1 MLAGQVVYAD
11 WLKGYGLVIIVDHA
25 NGVFSLYADA
35 SKILTSVGA
44 KIEAG
49 ETIGENGDTGMT
61 GENTLYFEL
70 RQGAEPVDPL
80 VAGFQNDRSRKE
92 GTHVMEQVRSRR
104 WLYLLL
110 MVTVALGIGIVLE
123 KSLERTG
130 HAAETY
136 EELRTFS
143 EVLTPS
149 AKHYVDDTKVKD
161 LVQGAIRGMLS
172 TLDPHSAY
180 MTPDMYKE
188 MQVETRGEF
197 GGVGIQIGVK
207 DNRLAVIAP
216 IEGTPAH
223 RAGIKAG
230 DFITK
235 VNDETTKDLT
245 LMDAVQ
251 KMRGP
256 KGTKVNLTIQRDG
269 TTDPLAFSLVRD
281 TIKIESV
288 KFKVID
294 NTIGYVRLT
303 QFQEATGRDL
313 GRALKQFKEQKLQGT
328 VLDLRN
334 NPGGLL
340 TAAVDVSEQ
349 FVGNGKLI
357 VYTKGREGK
366 KDEWFSKTKE
376 TLEDFPMIILVN
388 EGSASASE
396 IVAGA
401 LQDWGRAVIVGTTS
415 FGKGS
420 VQTILPLGDGSGLR
434 LTTAK
439 YYTPKG
445 RSIQSTGITPDIVVK
460 LQAQTLWQRRLKRMA
475 KRGSPKPQNLRPVQR
490 THPLR

>member
-1 MLAGQVVYAD
+1 
-11 WLKGYGLVIIVDHA
+11 
-25 NGVFSLYADA
+25 
-35 SKILTSVGA
+35 
-44 KIEAG
+44 
-49 ETIGENGDTGMT
+49 
-61 GENTLYFEL
+61 
-70 RQGAEPVDPL
+70 
-80 VAGFQNDRSRKE
+80 
-92 GTHVMEQVRSRR
+92 MEQDPKRR
-104 WLYLLL
+104 FWMFGP
-110 MVTVALGIGIVLE
+110 MVVVALVLGVLLG
-123 KSLERTG
+123 KGWERTG
-130 HAAETY
+130 HATETY
-136 EELRTFS
+136 EELKTFS
-143 EVLTPS
+143 EVLTQVQKS
-149 AKHYVDDTKVKD
+149 YVDETKVKD

-188 MQVETRGEF
+188 MQVETKGEF

-207 DNRLAVIAP
+207 ENRLAVIAP
-216 IEGTPAH
+216 IEGTPAY
-223 RAGIKAG
+223 RAGIKSG

-256 KGTKVNLTIQRDG
+256 KGSKVNLTIQRDG
-269 TTDPLAFSLVRD
+269 TPDPLQFTLVRD

-288 KFKVID
+288 KSKVLD
-294 NTIGYVRLT
+294 NIGYVRLT
-303 QFQEATGRDL
+303 QFQESTGRDL
-313 GRALKQFKEQKLQGT
+313 SKVLKQFKDQKLQST
-328 VLDLRN
+328 ILDLRN

-340 TAAVDVSEQ
+340 TASVEVSEQ
-349 FVGNGKLI
+349 FLPGGKLV
-357 VYTKGREGK
+357 VYTKGRESK
-366 KDEWFSKTKE
+366 KDEWIAKGKDQMDDS
-376 TLEDFPMIILVN
+376 PMIILIN

-401 LQDWGRAVIVGTTS
+401 LQDYGRAVIVGTTS

-460 LQAQTLWQRRLKRMA
+460 PQPPTVIAKAGETKSGEKEGESKQAKPMVVPGKDQPAQNGKGQEEGTPKNGTMPQLPPVDVSGEPSLEQDVQLQKAVEMLKTWKIFKELPRA
-475 KRGSPKPQNLRPVQR
+475 S
-490 THPLR
+490 

>member
-1 MLAGQVVYAD
+1 
-11 WLKGYGLVIIVDHA
+11 
-25 NGVFSLYADA
+25 
-35 SKILTSVGA
+35 
-44 KIEAG
+44 
-49 ETIGENGDTGMT
+49 
-61 GENTLYFEL
+61 
-70 RQGAEPVDPL
+70 
-80 VAGFQNDRSRKE
+80 
-92 GTHVMEQVRSRR
+92 MEQQPRGKSWVIGPM
-104 WLYLLL
+104 
-110 MVTVALGIGIVLE
+110 MVVAVLCGVLIG
-123 KSLERTG
+123 KGWERTG
-130 HAAETY
+130 HATETY
-136 EELRTFS
+136 EELKTFS
-143 EVLTPS
+143 EVLNQVQR
-149 AKHYVDDTKVKD
+149 HYVDETKTKE

-180 MTPDMYKE
+180 MTPEMYKE
-188 MQVETRGEF
+188 MQVETKGEF

-207 DNRLAVIAP
+207 ENRLAVIAP
-216 IEGTPAH
+216 IEGTPAQ

-230 DFITK
+230 DFIVK

-269 TTDPLAFSLVRD
+269 TPDPLLFTLMRD

-288 KFKVID
+288 KSKVID
-294 NTIGYVRLT
+294 NLGYVRLT

-313 GRALKQFKEQKLQGT
+313 AKAIKQFREQKVQGAI
-328 VLDLRN
+328 LDLRN

-349 FVGNGKLI
+349 FLPNGKL
-357 VYTKGREGK
+357 VVFTKNREGK
-366 KDEWFSKTKE
+366 KDEWLAKSKDQMDE
-376 TLEDFPMIILVN
+376 LPMIILVN

-460 LQAQTLWQRRLKRMA
+460 LPAPAKDGKPVEKEAEAKAQKPAQGKEKDVAPHINGKAPEDAATKNGATPQAPPLDSAGDPAVEQDAQLQKAVELLKTWKIFKEM
-475 KRGSPKPQNLRPVQR
+475 KVS
-490 THPLR
+490 

>member
-1 MLAGQVVYAD
+1 MIALALLG
-11 WLKGYGLVIIVDHA
+11 GLVI
-25 NGVFSLYADA
+25 G
-35 SKILTSVGA
+35 KG
-44 KIEAG
+44 
-49 ETIGENGDTGMT
+49 
-61 GENTLYFEL
+61 
-70 RQGAEPVDPL
+70 
-80 VAGFQNDRSRKE
+80 
-92 GTHVMEQVRSRR
+92 
-104 WLYLLL
+104 W
-110 MVTVALGIGIVLE
+110 
-123 KSLERTG
+123 ERTG
-130 HAAETY
+130 HAGETY
-136 EELRTFS
+136 EELKTFS
-143 EVLTPS
+143 EVLNQVQ
-149 AKHYVDDTKVKD
+149 KHYVDETKPKD
-161 LVQGAIRGMLS
+161 LIQGAIRGMLS

-180 MTPDMYKE
+180 MTPEMYKE

-235 VNDETTKDLT
+235 VNDDTTKDLT

-256 KGTKVNLTIQRDG
+256 KGSKVNLTIQRDG
-269 TTDPLAFSLVRD
+269 TPDPLVFTLVRD

-288 KFKVID
+288 KSKVID
-294 NTIGYVRLT
+294 NLGYVRLT

-313 GRALKQFKEQKLQGT
+313 SKAIKQFKEQKVQGT
-328 VLDLRN
+328 ILDLRN

-349 FVGNGKLI
+349 FLPSGKLV
-357 VYTKGREGK
+357 VYTKSREGK
-366 KDEWFSKTKE
+366 KDEWFAKAKDQ
-376 TLEDFPMIILVN
+376 LEDLPVIVLVN

-401 LQDWGRAVIVGTTS
+401 LQDYGRGLVVGTTS

-420 VQTILPLGDGSGLR
+420 VQTILALGDGSGLR

-445 RSIQSTGITPDIVVK
+445 RSIQSTGITPDIIVK
-460 LQAQTLWQRRLKRMA
+460 LSAPVVA
-475 KRGSPKPQNLRPVQR
+475 KVSEGKLTEKEAEPKAVKPPTGKETSPQNGKSPDEGGPKNGTPPSALPEVGGEPSLEQDAQLQKAVELLKSWKIFKDLK
-490 THPLR
+490 TS

>member
-1 MLAGQVVYAD
+1 M
-11 WLKGYGLVIIVDHA
+11 
-25 NGVFSLYADA
+25 
-35 SKILTSVGA
+35 
-44 KIEAG
+44 
-49 ETIGENGDTGMT
+49 
-61 GENTLYFEL
+61 
-70 RQGAEPVDPL
+70 
-80 VAGFQNDRSRKE
+80 
-92 GTHVMEQVRSRR
+92 MEQNQRR
-104 WLYLLL
+104 RFWMLGP
-110 MVTVALGIGIVLE
+110 MVVVALLSGVLIG
-123 KSLERTG
+123 KGWERTG
-130 HAAETY
+130 HATETY

-143 EVLTPS
+143 EVLTQVQ
-149 AKHYVDDTKVKD
+149 KNYVDDTKVKD

-180 MTPDMYKE
+180 MTPEMYKE
-188 MQVETRGEF
+188 MQVETKGEF

-207 DNRLAVIAP
+207 ENRLAVIAP
-216 IEGTPAH
+216 IDGTPAQ

-230 DFITK
+230 DYITK
-235 VNDETTKDLT
+235 VNEESTKDLS

-269 TTDPLAFSLVRD
+269 TADPLQFTLVRD

-288 KFKVID
+288 KSKVLE
-294 NTIGYVRLT
+294 NIGYVKLT

-313 GRALKQFKEQKLQGT
+313 GRVLKQFKEQKLQST
-328 VLDLRN
+328 ILDLRN

-340 TAAVDVSEQ
+340 TAAVEVSEQ
-349 FVGNGKLI
+349 FLPNGKLV
-357 VYTKGREGK
+357 VYTKGRESK
-366 KDEWFSKTKE
+366 KDEWFAKGRDQMDDS
-376 TLEDFPMIILVN
+376 PMIILVN

-401 LQDWGRAVIVGTTS
+401 LQDYGRAVIVGTTS

-445 RSIQSTGITPDIVVK
+445 RSIQSTGITPDIVI
-460 LQAQTLWQRRLKRMA
+460 
-475 KRGSPKPQNLRPVQR
+475 KPQPATTVAKAEGKPGDKEADGKASKPPVAGPGKEQSAATPKGAEDGVQRNGATPAAPPLDLSGEPSLEQDVQLQKAVELLKTWKIFKELRPS
-490 THPLR
+490 

>member
-1 MLAGQVVYAD
+1 MVVIA
-11 WLKGYGLVIIVDHA
+11 LVSGVLIGKG
-25 NGVFSLYADA
+25 
-35 SKILTSVGA
+35 
-44 KIEAG
+44 
-49 ETIGENGDTGMT
+49 
-61 GENTLYFEL
+61 
-70 RQGAEPVDPL
+70 
-80 VAGFQNDRSRKE
+80 
-92 GTHVMEQVRSRR
+92 
-104 WLYLLL
+104 W
-110 MVTVALGIGIVLE
+110 
-123 KSLERTG
+123 ERTG
-130 HAAETY
+130 HATESY
-136 EELRTFS
+136 EELKTFS
-143 EVLTPS
+143 EVLS
-149 AKHYVDDTKVKD
+149 QVQRNYVDETKVKD

-180 MTPDMYKE
+180 MTPEMYKE
-188 MQVETRGEF
+188 MQVETKGEF

-207 DNRLAVIAP
+207 ENRLAVIAP
-216 IEGTPAH
+216 IDGTPAQ

-230 DFITK
+230 DYITK
-235 VNDETTKDLT
+235 VNDEPTKDLS

-269 TTDPLAFSLVRD
+269 SPDPLQFTLVRD

-288 KFKVID
+288 KSKVLD
-294 NTIGYVRLT
+294 NIGYVKLT

-313 GRALKQFKEQKLQGT
+313 GKVLKQFKEQKLQAT
-328 VLDLRN
+328 ILDLRN

-340 TAAVDVSEQ
+340 TAAVEVSEQ
-349 FVGNGKLI
+349 FLPSGKLV
-357 VYTKGREGK
+357 VYTKGRESK
-366 KDEWFSKTKE
+366 KDEWFAKGKDQMDDS
-376 TLEDFPMIILVN
+376 PMIILVN

-401 LQDWGRAVIVGTTS
+401 LQDYGRAVIVGTTS

-460 LQAQTLWQRRLKRMA
+460 PQAPTTVA
-475 KRGSPKPQNLRPVQR
+475 KADVKPGEKDADAKSTKPPVTAAPGKEQSSVNGKGHEEGTPKNARCAFSGCFW
-490 THPLR
+490 

>member
-1 MLAGQVVYAD
+1 MMEQQPRRKSWVVGPMIALALLCG
-11 WLKGYGLVIIVDHA
+11 VII
-25 NGVFSLYADA
+25 G
-35 SKILTSVGA
+35 KG
-44 KIEAG
+44 
-49 ETIGENGDTGMT
+49 
-61 GENTLYFEL
+61 
-70 RQGAEPVDPL
+70 
-80 VAGFQNDRSRKE
+80 
-92 GTHVMEQVRSRR
+92 
-104 WLYLLL
+104 W
-110 MVTVALGIGIVLE
+110 
-123 KSLERTG
+123 ERTG
-130 HAAETY
+130 HASETY
-136 EELRTFS
+136 EELKTFS
-143 EVLTPS
+143 EVLNQVQ
-149 AKHYVDDTKVKD
+149 KHYVGETKPKD
-161 LVQGAIRGMLS
+161 LIQGAIRGMLS

-180 MTPDMYKE
+180 MTPEMYKE

-230 DFITK
+230 DFIIK
-235 VNDETTKDLT
+235 VNEDPTKDLT

-256 KGTKVNLTIQRDG
+256 KGSKVNLTIQRDG
-269 TTDPLAFSLVRD
+269 ATDPLVFTLVRD

-288 KFKVID
+288 KSKVIE
-294 NTIGYVRLT
+294 NLGYVRLT

-313 GRALKQFKEQKLQGT
+313 AKAIKQFKEQKVQGAI
-328 VLDLRN
+328 LDLRN

-349 FVGNGKLI
+349 FLPTGKLV
-357 VYTKGREGK
+357 VYTKSREGK
-366 KDEWFSKTKE
+366 KDEWVAKAKDQ
-376 TLEDFPMIILVN
+376 LEDLPVIILVN

-401 LQDWGRAVIVGTTS
+401 LQDWGRGLVVGTTS

-420 VQTILPLGDGSGLR
+420 VQTILALGDGSGLR

-460 LQAQTLWQRRLKRMA
+460 LSAPVAA
-475 KRGSPKPQNLRPVQR
+475 KGPEGKSGDKEPEPKAVKPPTGKDAVPQNGKSPEEGGSKNGTPPPALPEAGGELSLEQDVQ
-490 THPLR
+490 LQKAVELLKSWKIFKELKAS

>member
-1 MLAGQVVYAD
+1 MEHDPRRRFWVLAP
-11 WLKGYGLVIIVDHA
+11 
-25 NGVFSLYADA
+25 
-35 SKILTSVGA
+35 
-44 KIEAG
+44 
-49 ETIGENGDTGMT
+49 M
-61 GENTLYFEL
+61 
-70 RQGAEPVDPL
+70 
-80 VAGFQNDRSRKE
+80 
-92 GTHVMEQVRSRR
+92 VM
-104 WLYLLL
+104 
-110 MVTVALGIGIVLE
+110 VALVLGVLLG
-123 KSLERTG
+123 KGWERTG
-130 HAAETY
+130 HATETY
-136 EELRTFS
+136 EELKTFS
-143 EVLTPS
+143 EVLTQVQKS
-149 AKHYVDDTKVKD
+149 YVDETKVKD

-180 MTPDMYKE
+180 MTPEMYKE
-188 MQVETRGEF
+188 MQVETKGEF

-207 DNRLAVIAP
+207 ENRLAVIAP

-223 RAGIKAG
+223 RAGVKAG

-256 KGTKVNLTIQRDG
+256 KGSKVNLTIQREG
-269 TTDPLAFSLVRD
+269 TPDPLQFTLVRD

-288 KFKVID
+288 KSKVLD
-294 NTIGYVRLT
+294 NIGYVRLT
-303 QFQEATGRDL
+303 QFQESTGRDL
-313 GRALKQFKEQKLQGT
+313 SKVLKQFKEQKLQST
-328 VLDLRN
+328 ILDLRN

-340 TAAVDVSEQ
+340 TASVEVSEQ
-349 FVGNGKLI
+349 FLPGGKLV
-357 VYTKGREGK
+357 VYTKGRESK
-366 KDEWFSKTKE
+366 KDEWIAKGKDQMDDS
-376 TLEDFPMIILVN
+376 PMIVLIN

-401 LQDWGRAVIVGTTS
+401 LQDYGRAVIVGTTS

-460 LQAQTLWQRRLKRMA
+460 AQPPVTVAKAGETKAGEKEGEPKQAKPAVVPGKDQPAQNGKGPEEGTPKNGTTPQAPLPTEVSGDPSLEQDVQLQKAVEMLKTW
-475 KRGSPKPQNLRPVQR
+475 KIFKELPRPS
-490 THPLR
+490 

>member
-1 MLAGQVVYAD
+1 
-11 WLKGYGLVIIVDHA
+11 
-25 NGVFSLYADA
+25 
-35 SKILTSVGA
+35 
-44 KIEAG
+44 
-49 ETIGENGDTGMT
+49 
-61 GENTLYFEL
+61 
-70 RQGAEPVDPL
+70 
-80 VAGFQNDRSRKE
+80 
-92 GTHVMEQVRSRR
+92 MEQDPKRR
-104 WLYLLL
+104 FWIFGPML
-110 MVTVALGIGIVLE
+110 VVALVLGVLLGKGLE
-123 KSLERTG
+123 KTG
-130 HAAETY
+130 HATETY
-136 EELRTFS
+136 EELKTFS
-143 EVLTPS
+143 EVLTQVQKS
-149 AKHYVDDTKVKD
+149 YVDETKVKD

-180 MTPDMYKE
+180 MTADMYKE
-188 MQVETRGEF
+188 MQVETKGEF

-207 DNRLAVIAP
+207 ENRLAVIAP

-223 RAGIKAG
+223 RAGVKAG

-256 KGTKVNLTIQRDG
+256 KGSKVNLTIQREG
-269 TTDPLAFSLVRD
+269 VPEALQFTLVRD

-288 KFKVID
+288 KSKVLD
-294 NTIGYVRLT
+294 NIGYVRLT
-303 QFQEATGRDL
+303 QFQESTGRDL
-313 GRALKQFKEQKLQGT
+313 SKVLKQFKEQKLQST
-328 VLDLRN
+328 ILDLRN

-340 TAAVDVSEQ
+340 TSAVEVSEQ
-349 FVGNGKLI
+349 FLPSGKLV
-357 VYTKGREGK
+357 VYTKGRESK
-366 KDEWFSKTKE
+366 KDEWVSKGK
-376 TLEDFPMIILVN
+376 DQMDDSPMIILVN

-401 LQDWGRAVIVGTTS
+401 LQDYGRAVIVGTTS

-460 LQAQTLWQRRLKRMA
+460 SQQPTTVAKAGEAKSGEKEGEQKQPKSAVVPGKDPPAQNGKGQEEGAPKNGTTPQSSPVDVSGDPSLEQDVQLQKAVEMLKTWKIFKELPRA
-475 KRGSPKPQNLRPVQR
+475 S
-490 THPLR
+490 

>member
-1 MLAGQVVYAD
+1 
-11 WLKGYGLVIIVDHA
+11 
-25 NGVFSLYADA
+25 
-35 SKILTSVGA
+35 
-44 KIEAG
+44 
-49 ETIGENGDTGMT
+49 
-61 GENTLYFEL
+61 
-70 RQGAEPVDPL
+70 
-80 VAGFQNDRSRKE
+80 
-92 GTHVMEQVRSRR
+92 MEQQPRGKSWVIVPM
-104 WLYLLL
+104 
-110 MVTVALGIGIVLE
+110 MVLAILCGVLIG
-123 KSLERTG
+123 KGWERTG
-130 HAAETY
+130 HATETY
-136 EELRTFS
+136 EELKTFS
-143 EVLTPS
+143 EVLNQVQR
-149 AKHYVDDTKVKD
+149 HYVDETKTKE

-180 MTPDMYKE
+180 MTPEMYKE
-188 MQVETRGEF
+188 MQVETKGEF

-207 DNRLAVIAP
+207 ENRLAVIAP
-216 IEGTPAH
+216 IEGTPAQ

-230 DFITK
+230 DFIVK

-256 KGTKVNLTIQRDG
+256 KGTKVNLTIQREG
-269 TTDPLAFSLVRD
+269 TPDPLLFTLMRD

-288 KFKVID
+288 KSKIID
-294 NTIGYVRLT
+294 NLGYVRLT

-313 GRALKQFKEQKLQGT
+313 AKAIKQFREQKVQGAI
-328 VLDLRN
+328 LDLRN

-349 FVGNGKLI
+349 FLPNGKL
-357 VYTKGREGK
+357 VVFTKNREGK
-366 KDEWFSKTKE
+366 KDEWLAKSKDQMDE
-376 TLEDFPMIILVN
+376 LPMIILVN

-460 LQAQTLWQRRLKRMA
+460 LPTQAPAPAKDGKPGEKEQESKAVKPAQGKEKDAAPHSNGKAPEDAATKGGAAPQTPPVDSAGDPALEQDAQLQKAVELLKTWKIFKEM
-475 KRGSPKPQNLRPVQR
+475 KVS
-490 THPLR
+490 

>member
-1 MLAGQVVYAD
+1 
-11 WLKGYGLVIIVDHA
+11 
-25 NGVFSLYADA
+25 
-35 SKILTSVGA
+35 
-44 KIEAG
+44 
-49 ETIGENGDTGMT
+49 
-61 GENTLYFEL
+61 
-70 RQGAEPVDPL
+70 
-80 VAGFQNDRSRKE
+80 
-92 GTHVMEQVRSRR
+92 MEQRRSRR

-123 KSLERTG
+123 KGLERTG
-130 HAAETY
+130 HASETY

-143 EVLTPS
+143 EVLTQVQ
-149 AKHYVDDTKVKD
+149 KHYVDDTKVKD

-188 MQVETRGEF
+188 MQVETKGEF

-223 RAGIKAG
+223 KAGIKAG

-235 VNDETTKDLT
+235 VNDESTKDLT

-269 TTDPLAFSLVRD
+269 ATDPLAFSLVRD

-288 KFKVID
+288 KSKVID

-313 GRALKQFKEQKLQGT
+313 SRALKQLKDQKVQGT

-357 VYTKGREGK
+357 VYTKGRPVRRPPI
-366 KDEWFSKTKE
+366 KT
-376 TLEDFPMIILVN
+376 V
-388 EGSASASE
+388 
-396 IVAGA
+396 
-401 LQDWGRAVIVGTTS
+401 RR
-415 FGKGS
+415 
-420 VQTILPLGDGSGLR
+420 LPLR
-434 LTTAK
+434 RVENF
-439 YYTPKG
+439 
-445 RSIQSTGITPDIVVK
+445 RSKMTFSC
-460 LQAQTLWQRRLKRMA
+460 RKR
-475 KRGSPKPQNLRPVQR
+475 SSC
-490 THPLR
+490 

>member
-1 MLAGQVVYAD
+1 MLV
-11 WLKGYGLVIIVDHA
+11 
-25 NGVFSLYADA
+25 
-35 SKILTSVGA
+35 
-44 KIEAG
+44 
-49 ETIGENGDTGMT
+49 
-61 GENTLYFEL
+61 
-70 RQGAEPVDPL
+70 
-80 VAGFQNDRSRKE
+80 
-92 GTHVMEQVRSRR
+92 
-104 WLYLLL
+104 
-110 MVTVALGIGIVLE
+110 VALVLGVLLGKGWE
-123 KSLERTG
+123 KTG
-130 HAAETY
+130 HATETY
-136 EELRTFS
+136 EELKTFS
-143 EVLTPS
+143 EVLTQVQKS
-149 AKHYVDDTKVKD
+149 YVDETKVKD

-180 MTPDMYKE
+180 MTADMYKE
-188 MQVETRGEF
+188 MQVETKGEF

-223 RAGIKAG
+223 RAGVKAG

-256 KGTKVNLTIQRDG
+256 KGSKVNLTIQREG
-269 TTDPLAFSLVRD
+269 VPEPLQFTLVRD

-288 KFKVID
+288 KSKVLD
-294 NTIGYVRLT
+294 NIGYVRLT
-303 QFQEATGRDL
+303 QFQESTGRDL
-313 GRALKQFKEQKLQGT
+313 SKVLKQFKEQKLQST
-328 VLDLRN
+328 ILDLRN

-340 TAAVDVSEQ
+340 TSAVEVSEQ
-349 FVGNGKLI
+349 FLPSGKLV
-357 VYTKGREGK
+357 VYTKGRESK
-366 KDEWFSKTKE
+366 KDEWVSKGK
-376 TLEDFPMIILVN
+376 DQMDDSPMIILVN

-401 LQDWGRAVIVGTTS
+401 LQDYGRAVIVGTTS

-460 LQAQTLWQRRLKRMA
+460 SQPTTTVAKAGEAKSGEKDGEQKQPKSAVVPGKDQPAQNGKGQEEGVPKNGTTSQPSPIDVSGDPSLEQDVQLQKAVEMLKTWKIFKELPRA
-475 KRGSPKPQNLRPVQR
+475 S
-490 THPLR
+490 

>member
-1 MLAGQVVYAD
+1 MMEQNPQRRF
-11 WLKGYGLVIIVDHA
+11 W
-25 NGVFSLYADA
+25 
-35 SKILTSVGA
+35 ILTP
-44 KIEAG
+44 
-49 ETIGENGDTGMT
+49 M
-61 GENTLYFEL
+61 
-70 RQGAEPVDPL
+70 
-80 VAGFQNDRSRKE
+80 
-92 GTHVMEQVRSRR
+92 VM
-104 WLYLLL
+104 
-110 MVTVALGIGIVLE
+110 VALVVGVLLG
-123 KSLERTG
+123 KGWERTG
-130 HAAETY
+130 HATETY
-136 EELRTFS
+136 EELKTFS
-143 EVLTPS
+143 EVLTQVQKS
-149 AKHYVDDTKVKD
+149 YVDETKVKD

-188 MQVETRGEF
+188 MQVETKGEF

-207 DNRLAVIAP
+207 ENRLAVIAP
-216 IEGTPAH
+216 IEGTPAY
-223 RAGIKAG
+223 RAGVKSG

-256 KGTKVNLTIQRDG
+256 KGSKVNLTIQREG
-269 TTDPLAFSLVRD
+269 TPEPLQFTLVRD

-288 KFKVID
+288 KSKVLD
-294 NTIGYVRLT
+294 NIGYIRLT
-303 QFQEATGRDL
+303 QFQESTGRDL
-313 GRALKQFKEQKLQGT
+313 SKVLKQFKDQKLQST
-328 VLDLRN
+328 ILDLRN

-340 TAAVDVSEQ
+340 TSAVEVSEQ
-349 FVGNGKLI
+349 FLPGGKLV
-357 VYTKGREGK
+357 VYTKGRESK
-366 KDEWFSKTKE
+366 KDEWIAKGKDQMDDS
-376 TLEDFPMIILVN
+376 PMIVLVN

-401 LQDWGRAVIVGTTS
+401 LQDYGRAVIVGTTS

-460 LQAQTLWQRRLKRMA
+460 SQPPTTVAKAGETKPGEKDGELKQGKPAVVPGKDQPAQNGKGQEEGTPKSGTTPPLPSVDVSGEPSLEQDVQLQKAVEMLKTWKIFKELPRA
-475 KRGSPKPQNLRPVQR
+475 S
-490 THPLR
+490 